1 MEHSA
6 VEPDSACSTTLRC
19 AEGSVLGEGALLC
32 VLYMC
37 CGPVVSGA
45 SRVAAVTCRR
55 GSDGMPL
62 QPLPWDLETLDEAF
76 CLLYTVITPPRE
88 PRYANTE

>member
-1 MEHSA
+1 M
-6 VEPDSACSTTLRC
+6 
-19 AEGSVLGEGALLC
+19 LGEGALLC

-76 CLLYTVITPPRE
+76 CLLYTVITHHVSPGMQAQSDSTFKSERIQH
-88 PRYANTE
+88 AT